1 MYGEDALDQ
10 EDNMSLDE
18 LRAQEEQDARYEE
31 TED

>member
-1 MYGEDALDQ
+1 MPDDVLDQ

-18 LRAQEEQDARYEE
+18 LAAQEEHGAQYEE

>member
-1 MYGEDALDQ
+1 MPEDVLDQ

-18 LRAQEEQDARYEE
+18 LRAREEQDARYEE

>member
-1 MYGEDALDQ
+1 MPEDVLDQ

-18 LRAQEEQDARYEE
+18 LRAAEEQDARYEE